1 MHKLLNT
8 VGAALSGA
16 LFSLPTLAAQ
26 EFRLPQINVQ
36 KHANGILSLMSYS
49 VVPDLTTSSLSINS
63 ENSNNPSI
71 TMAQLGGGATM
82 SESFPIYLEGSI
94 AYSRYDPTFVA
105 TNGSESRV
113 LPLKWNSVAATGGIG
128 WDFPIAFNGELKLRP
143 IVNISLGQVSSD
155 LAVGQ
160 WIVDRET
167 NLNLDFLDRGTLKAY
182 GYGGSLMLDYEHYR
196 ENYEVD
202 VELRYTNIHL
212 ESFGSTSTSVKGEA
226 DAETANLWARYRAP
240 TGMKLLKRPLRY
252 VLETS
257 HSTFLGSQRGLLGFN
272 DLTTLGLGLELDSSN
287 YPVFITRTRLLVRH
301 VFGNNVSGWSMGL
314 AVSF

>member
-1 MHKLLNT
+1 MNKFLSTTGVL
-8 VGAALSGA
+8 LSGLLCA
-16 LFSLPTLAAQ
+16 QPVFSQ

-49 VVPDLTTSSLSINS
+49 VVPDLTTSSLSINNANS
-63 ENSNNPSI
+63 ENPSI

-105 TNGSESRV
+105 TNGTESRV
-113 LPLKWNSVAATGGIG
+113 LPLKWNSVAATGGVG
-128 WDFPIAFNGELKLRP
+128 WDFPIALNGELKLRP

-155 LAVGQ
+155 LAIGQ
-160 WIVDRET
+160 WLVNEKTD
-167 NLNLDFLDRGTLKAY
+167 LDLSFLDRGTLKAY

-202 VELRYTNIHL
+202 VELRYTNIRL
-212 ESFGSTSTSVKGEA
+212 ESFGSTSTGVKGHA
-226 DAETANLWARYRAP
+226 DAETANIWARYRAP
-240 TGMKLLKRPLRY
+240 TGGKLLKRPLRY

-257 HSTFLGSQRGLLGFN
+257 HSSFLGSQRGILGFN
-272 DLTTLGLGLELDSSN
+272 DLTTLGVGLELDSSA

-301 VFGNNVSGWSMGL
+301 VFGHNVSGWSMGL